1 MATKGN
7 DVNVNDEVTSATT
20 GPSEEDKQQ
29 AEVPQSQNTS
39 RDAPEKIFND
49 PVHGHIKIPPLCV
62 KIIDTP
68 QFQRLR
74 SIKQLGGTYFVYPGA
89 AHNRFEH
96 SLGVCYLA
104 GQLASALKVR
114 QPHLGISKEDI
125 LCVQIAGLCHDL
137 GHGPFSRMFEDKFLP
152 MVNRENDQNVTPEIL
167 AVRMFEHLV
176 NKNKMK
182 EEFDKYN
189 LTVTDIDFI
198 KEQIAGSPKTEE
210 GEWSYKGRP
219 KKKDFLYEEWPY
231 KGRPKKKDFLY
242 EIVANKRNG
251 VDVDKWDYLAR
262 DCHML
267 GIKSNFDHTRCMEYA
282 KVLTVKVKE
291 DKEQQQLCFRK
302 KEARNLYDMFY
313 NWDTLK
319 RRAYQHDVG
328 EIIETMIADAMWE
341 ANKIIKITGTDGK
354 RFEISRTVTHMEA
367 YEKLNDS
374 IIDIILLSEK
384 EGLEKSKEILER
396 VQKRELFTC
405 VGEINDPKVINM
417 TWEDYIKQ
425 AEKDYHGILVKKD
438 SSWKLEDFFIHV
450 IIADN

>member
-1 MATKGN
+1 MYDRLLKSAAPYPKPIPQFSPLLTSVMSPLGRPLSGGVHLKATLIKGIGDEIDVILKSMATKGN

-39 RDAPEKIFND
+39 RDAPEKFMVILRYLLSASKSLTPLSFKDCD
-49 PVHGHIKIPPLCV
+49 PLNNSGERILFILV
-62 KIIDTP
+62 
-68 QFQRLR
+68 
-74 SIKQLGGTYFVYPGA
+74 QLTIVLST
-89 AHNRFEH
+89 H
-96 SLGVCYLA
+96 SA

-152 MVNRENDQNVTPEIL
+152 M
-167 AVRMFEHLV
+167 
-176 NKNKMK
+176 
-182 EEFDKYN
+182 
-189 LTVTDIDFI
+189 
-198 KEQIAGSPKTEE
+198 
-210 GEWSYKGRP
+210 
-219 KKKDFLYEEWPY
+219 EWPY

-282 KVLTVKVKE
+282 KVLT
-291 DKEQQQLCFRK
+291 
-302 KEARNLYDMFY
+302 EARNLYDMFY